1 MSKSLGER
9 EGHRICISAGGATIN
24 FALENSAVFK
34 EAEHYLC

>member
-9 EGHRICISAGGATIN
+9 EGHRVCISAGRAGIN
-24 FALENSAVFK
+24 YALENSAVFK